1 MGSDISK
8 IDISIAEQGI
18 RSRIERIDTIQV
30 NMHFLYNTL
39 NNTLNYID
47 DNGES
52 MLENRLLE
60 PSQIVLA
67 SECIYSVLKAIPS
80 EMHIDVMRRFLTNML
95 EIHLHPEKF
104 NIV

>member
-1 MGSDISK
+1 MGSEISK

-18 RSRIERIDTIQV
+18 RSRIEKIETIHI
-30 NMHFLYNTL
+30 NMHFLYNTI
-39 NNTLNYID
+39 NNTLNYVD
-47 DNGES
+47 ENGET

-80 EMHIDVMRRFLTNML
+80 DMHVEVTRRFLTNML
-95 EIHLHPEKF
+95 EIHLHPDKF

>member
-1 MGSDISK
+1 MGSEISK

-18 RSRIERIDTIQV
+18 RSRIEMIDTIQV

-39 NNTLNYID
+39 NNTLNYVD
-47 DNGES
+47 ENGES

-67 SECIYSVLKAIPS
+67 SECIYSVLKSIPS
-80 EMHIDVMRRFLTNML
+80 DMHIDVTRRFLTNML